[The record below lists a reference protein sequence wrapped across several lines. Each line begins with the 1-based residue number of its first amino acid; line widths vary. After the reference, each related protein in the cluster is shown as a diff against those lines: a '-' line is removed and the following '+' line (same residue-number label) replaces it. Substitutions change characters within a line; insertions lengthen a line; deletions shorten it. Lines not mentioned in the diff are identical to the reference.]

1 MPFRCSSAPPL
12 CGEGIVRYQRP
23 VMRGLRLPSG
33 RVIAIGRYMLA
44 ALIMSAMIVD
54 ASPILDPSSWAFAL
68 TGAYL
73 VFALAMVAVTW
84 NDWWLDA
91 KLAGPAHAVDIVAYT
106 SLIFVMGGDDS
117 PYFTFFIFILLAAA
131 IRWGWRATS
140 LTAVLLIA
148 LYLMAGLLIAGQV
161 HGPQLHPYLDRSA
174 HLAILSAV
182 VVWFGVNEW
191 HSGFLARTAGSF
203 ADPSPDESPLET
215 GLRAAMRRLN
225 ARSGVLVWRQQGRG
239 ESAVISEQGEFLEVS
254 QVNVST
260 LRNPAAGAVIYDLKK
275 DRALT
280 QDEGGNLRPTS
291 AQDVLRPDT
300 AQKLQLSKG
309 IAVPVRTGGGEG
321 ELFLEDLENLST
333 DHIALGTEVAAEV
346 SGHMER
352 HALMIAVEESAEA
365 RSRLALARDLHDS
378 VVQFLAGAAFRLEA
392 LRRDLPSGR
401 NLEPEINHL
410 KQLMLQE
417 QVELRS
423 FIAALRS
430 APQIGSGELAKDL
443 RSLSKR
449 LSEQWDIFCDFSAQ
463 TTEMMVPSRLHLD
476 AQHLIRE
483 AVANAVRHA
492 GAKSVTIKLWSD
504 AEQLKLD
511 FINDG
516 ARFPESPLAGDMPRT
531 MSERVKLAGGALE
544 LTRGMGVTRISVS
557 LPISG
562 RVH

>member
-1 MPFRCSSAPPL
+1 MPFRRASQPPL
-12 CGEGIVRYQRP
+12 CAESIVRYQRL
-23 VMRGLRLPSG
+23 VIRGLRLPSG

-44 ALIMSAMIVD
+44 ALIALAMIVD
-54 ASPILDPSSWAFAL
+54 ASPVLDPSSAAFAIVV
-68 TGAYL
+68 AYL
-73 VFALAMVAVTW
+73 VFALAIVAVTW

-91 KLAGPAHAVDIVAYT
+91 RLAGPAHAIDIITYT
-106 SLIFVMGGDDS
+106 FLIVLMGADDS
-117 PYFTFFIFILLAAA
+117 PYFTFFIFILLGAA

-140 LTAVLLIA
+140 LTAILLIS
-148 LYLMAGLLIAGQV
+148 LYLMAGMLVAGPMQ
-161 HGPQLHPYLDRSA
+161 GPELHPYIDRSA
-174 HLAILSAV
+174 HLAILAAV
-182 VVWFGVNEW
+182 VLWFGVNEW
-191 HSGFLARTAGSF
+191 HPRLLGRRADSF

-225 ARSGVLVWRQQGRG
+225 ARSGVLVWRQQGRD
-239 ESAVISEQGEFLEVS
+239 EATVIAERGGSLAVS
-254 QVNVST
+254 QMKIGT
-260 LRNPAAGAVIYDLKK
+260 LRDPAAGAIIYDLKK
-275 DRALT
+275 DRALAE
-280 QDEGGNLRPTS
+280 DEGRNLKPTT
-291 AQDVLRPDT
+291 ARDVLRPDG
-300 AQKLQLSKG
+300 AHKLQLNKG
-309 IAVPVRTGGGEG
+309 IAVPVRTGAGNGV
-321 ELFLEDLENLST
+321 LFLEDLENLST
-333 DHIALGTEVAAEV
+333 DHIMLGTGVAAEV

-392 LRRDLPSGR
+392 LKRDLPLGH
-401 NLEPEINHL
+401 NLEPELNHL

-417 QVELRS
+417 QGELRS

-430 APQIGSGELAKDL
+430 APQIGLGELAKDL
-443 RSLSKR
+443 RSLSER
-449 LSEQWDIFCDFSAQ
+449 LAEQWDVLCEFSAQ
-463 TTEMMVPSRLHLD
+463 TANIMVPSRLHLD

-492 GAKSVTIKLWSD
+492 GAKSVTIRLRSE

-516 ARFPESPLAGDMPRT
+516 ARYPESPLTSEMPRS

>member
-1 MPFRCSSAPPL
+1 M
-12 CGEGIVRYQRP
+12 VRYQW
-23 VMRGLRLPSG
+23 VVIRGLRLPSG

-44 ALIMSAMIVD
+44 ALILLAMIVD
-54 ASPILDPSSWAFAL
+54 ASPVLDPSSAAFAIL
-68 TGAYL
+68 GAYL
-73 VFALAMVAVTW
+73 VFALAMVAITW

-91 KLAGPAHAVDIVAYT
+91 RLAGPAHAIDIITYT
-106 SLIFVMGGDDS
+106 FLTFLMAADDS

-140 LTAVLLIA
+140 LTAILLIS
-148 LYLMAGLLIAGQV
+148 LYLMAGMLVAGHVQ
-161 HGPQLHPYLDRSA
+161 GPELHPFIDRSA

-182 VVWFGVNEW
+182 VVWFGINEW
-191 HSGFLARTAGSF
+191 HSGFLDRTAGSF

-225 ARSGVLVWRQQGRG
+225 AGSGVLVWRQQGRG
-239 ESAVISEQGEFLEVS
+239 ESAVISERGGSLAVS
-254 QVNVST
+254 QIKEGT
-260 LRNPAAGAVIYDLKK
+260 LRDPSAGAVIYDFKK
-275 DRALT
+275 DRALS
-280 QDEGGNLRPTS
+280 QDEGGNLKPTS
-291 AQDVLRPDT
+291 AREFLRPDT
-300 AQKLQLSKG
+300 AHRLQLSKG
-309 IAVPVRTGGGEG
+309 IAVPVRTTAGEG
-321 ELFLEDLENLST
+321 ELFLEELENLST
-333 DHIALGTEVAAEV
+333 DHIARGAEVAAEL
-346 SGHMER
+346 SRHMER
-352 HALMIAVEESAEA
+352 HTLMIAVEESAEA

-392 LRRDLPSGR
+392 LKRDLPSGH
-401 NLEPEINHL
+401 NLEPELNHL

-417 QVELRS
+417 QGELRS

-430 APQIGSGELAKDL
+430 APQIGLGELAKDL
-443 RSLSKR
+443 RSLSER
-449 LSEQWDIFCDFSAQ
+449 LSEQWDVLCEFSAQ
-463 TTEMMVPSRLHLD
+463 TTDMMVPSRLHLD

-492 GAKSVTIKLWSD
+492 GAKSVTIRLHSD
-504 AEQLKLD
+504 AKQLKLD

-516 ARFPESPLAGDMPRT
+516 ARYPESPLTGEMPRS

>member
-1 MPFRCSSAPPL
+1 MV
-12 CGEGIVRYQRP
+12 GYQWV

-44 ALIMSAMIVD
+44 ALIMFAMIVD
-54 ASPILDPSSWAFAL
+54 VSPILDPSSAAFAIV
-68 TGAYL
+68 GAYL

-91 KLAGPAHAVDIVAYT
+91 RLAGPTHAIDIITYT
-106 SLIFVMGGDDS
+106 FLIFLMDADDS

-140 LTAVLLIA
+140 LTAILLIS
-148 LYLMAGLLIAGQV
+148 LYLMAGMVIAGQA
-161 HGPQLHPYLDRSA
+161 HGPELHPFIDRSG

-182 VVWFGVNEW
+182 VVWFGINEW
-191 HSGFLARTAGSF
+191 HSGVVGRTTGSF

-225 ARSGVLVWRQQGRG
+225 AGSGVLVWRQQGRG
-239 ESAVISEQGEFLEVS
+239 ESAVISDRGGSLAVS
-254 QVNVST
+254 QVKDGT
-260 LRNPAAGAVIYDLKK
+260 LRNPAAGAVIYDFKK

-280 QDEGGNLRPTS
+280 QDEGRNLKPTS

-300 AQKLQLSKG
+300 AHRLQLSKG
-309 IAVPVRTGGGEG
+309 IAVPVRTSAGEG
-321 ELFLEDLENLST
+321 ELFLEELENLST
-333 DHIALGTEVAAEV
+333 DHIALGAEVAAEV

-352 HALMIAVEESAEA
+352 HTLMIAVEESAEA

-392 LRRDLPSGR
+392 LKRDLPSGH
-401 NLEPEINHL
+401 NLEPELNHL

-417 QVELRS
+417 QGELRS

-430 APQIGSGELAKDL
+430 APQIGLGELAKDL
-443 RSLSKR
+443 RKLSER
-449 LSEQWDIFCDFSAQ
+449 LAEQWDVLCEFSAQ
-463 TTEMMVPSRLHLD
+463 TTDMMVPSRLHLD

-492 GAKSVTIKLWSD
+492 GAKSVTIKLRSD

-516 ARFPESPLAGDMPRT
+516 ARYPESPLTGEMPRS
-531 MSERVKLAGGALE
+531 MSERVKLAGGVLE

>member
-1 MPFRCSSAPPL
+1 M
-12 CGEGIVRYQRP
+12 
-23 VMRGLRLPSG
+23 
-33 RVIAIGRYMLA
+33 IAIGRYMLA
-44 ALIMSAMIVD
+44 ALIALAMIVD
-54 ASPILDPSSWAFAL
+54 ASPVLDPSSSAFAIIV
-68 TGAYL
+68 AYL
-73 VFALAMVAVTW
+73 VFALTIVAVTW

-91 KLAGPAHAVDIVAYT
+91 RLAGPAHAIDIVTYT
-106 SLIFVMGGDDS
+106 FLIVLMGADDS
-117 PYFTFFIFILLAAA
+117 PYFTFFIFILLSAA

-140 LTAVLLIA
+140 LTAILLIS
-148 LYLMAGLLIAGQV
+148 LYLMAGMLVAGPMQ
-161 HGPQLHPYLDRSA
+161 GPRLHPFIDRSA
-174 HLAILSAV
+174 HLAILAAV
-182 VVWFGVNEW
+182 VVWFGVNERQ
-191 HSGFLARTAGSF
+191 HAGLLGRRAESF

-225 ARSGVLVWRQQGRG
+225 ARSGVLLWRQQGRD
-239 ESAVISEQGEFLEVS
+239 EATVIAERDGSLAVS
-254 QVNVST
+254 QVKAGT
-260 LRNPAAGAVIYDLKK
+260 LRDPAAGAIIYDLKR
-275 DRALT
+275 DRALSE
-280 QDEGGNLRPTS
+280 DEGRNLKPTT
-291 AQDVLRPDT
+291 AREVLHADG
-300 AQKLQLSKG
+300 AHKLQLNKG
-309 IAVPVRTGGGEG
+309 IAVPVRTGAGAG
-321 ELFLEDLENLST
+321 ELFLEELENLST

-392 LRRDLPSGR
+392 LKRDLPSGH
-401 NLEPEINHL
+401 NLEPELNHL

-417 QVELRS
+417 QGELRS

-430 APQIGSGELAKDL
+430 APQIGLGELARDL
-443 RSLSKR
+443 RSLSER
-449 LSEQWDIFCDFSAQ
+449 LAEQWDVLCEFSAQ
-463 TTEMMVPSRLHLD
+463 TTDMMVPSRLHLD

-492 GAKSVTIKLWSD
+492 GAKSVKIKLRSD

-516 ARFPESPLAGDMPRT
+516 ARYPTSPLTGEMPRS
-531 MSERVKLAGGALE
+531 MSERVKLAGGVLE

>member
-1 MPFRCSSAPPL
+1 M
-12 CGEGIVRYQRP
+12 
-23 VMRGLRLPSG
+23 MRGLRLPSG

-44 ALIMSAMIVD
+44 ALIMFAMIVD
-54 ASPILDPSSWAFAL
+54 ARPVLDPSSAAFAIV
-68 TGAYL
+68 GAYL
-73 VFALAMVAVTW
+73 VFALAMVAITW

-91 KLAGPAHAVDIVAYT
+91 RLAGPAHAIDIITYT
-106 SLIFVMGGDDS
+106 FLIVLMGADDS
-117 PYFTFFIFILLAAA
+117 PYFTFFIFILLAAS

-140 LTAVLLIA
+140 LTATLLIS
-148 LYLMAGLLIAGQV
+148 LYLMAGMLVAG
-161 HGPQLHPYLDRSA
+161 HAEGPELHPFIDRSA

-182 VVWFGVNEW
+182 LVWFGINEW
-191 HSGFLARTAGSF
+191 HSGFLARKTGSF

-215 GLRAAMRRLN
+215 GLRAAMKRLD
-225 ARSGVLVWRQQGRG
+225 AGSGVLVWRQQGRG
-239 ESAVISEQGEFLEVS
+239 EAAAISERGGSLSVS
-254 QVNVST
+254 QVKSST
-260 LRNPAAGAVIYDLKK
+260 LRYPAAGAVIYDLKK
-275 DRALT
+275 DRALSE
-280 QDEGGNLRPTS
+280 DEGANLKTTS

-300 AQKLQLSKG
+300 AHKLQLSRG
-309 IAVPVRTGGGEG
+309 IAVPVRTSAGEG

-392 LRRDLPSGR
+392 LKRDLPSGH
-401 NLEPEINHL
+401 NLEPELNHL

-417 QVELRS
+417 QGELRS

-430 APQIGSGELAKDL
+430 APQIGFGELAKDL
-443 RSLSKR
+443 RSLSER
-449 LSEQWDIFCDFSAQ
+449 LAEQWDVLCEFSAQ
-463 TTEMMVPSRLHLD
+463 TTDMMVPSRLHLD

-492 GAKSVTIKLWSD
+492 GAKSVTIKLRSD
-504 AEQLKLD
+504 AEKLKLD

-516 ARFPESPLAGDMPRT
+516 ARYPESPLTGEMPRS